1 MIIAGRG
8 TSEVSRARFWIA
20 LSHIFSS
27 FGNSIIK
34 IAQFTG
40 LNKVILIPLSV
51 TLLRNLNNSMA
62 PMIAGSKLHATL
74 RLCRAA
80 IINLG
85 VFSGI
90 SNILMLTGSFYMLQ
104 IYDRVLPSRNV
115 ATLIGLSIL
124 ALILYAFQGTID
136 VVRARINVRIG
147 RFFDA
152 ALSGQVYNAIVQ
164 MPLKARGDGDGMQ
177 PLRDL
182 DQVRSFLSSW
192 GPSALFDLPWM
203 PIYLVICFLFHFWI
217 GVTAL
222 LGTIVLVVVAIMTEF
237 KTRAPTK
244 AVAEFARTRNSLA
257 ASGRR
262 NAEVLSAMGMAGRA
276 GALWYEL
283 NRDYL
288 VAHERASD
296 VTSGLGGFS
305 KVFRTILQSGVLAV
319 GAFLVIR
326 QEATA
331 GIIIASS
338 ILTSRALAPIEL
350 AIANWKG
357 FMAARQSMSRLYQL
371 VKIFPEEQEHL
382 ALPAPKAFISVEA
395 VSVTPPGEQKLVVNN
410 ITFQLK
416 AGQGLGVI
424 GPSGSGK
431 SSLVRTLV
439 GVWQP
444 VRGKIRLDHAAL
456 EHWARE
462 VLGQHVGY
470 LPQDVELFDG
480 TVAANI
486 SRFETDADP
495 QKVLAA
501 SVAAGVHK
509 LILSMPDGYGT
520 QIGESGAALS
530 AGQRQRV
537 ALARALY
544 GDPFLVVL
552 DEPSSNLDAEGEE
565 ALTQAILG
573 VRARGG
579 IAIIVAHRPSA
590 LAAVDHVLVMDAG
603 GARTFGEK
611 DDVLKAMLRPSTP
624 VAMPKGGCSRQ
635 DLNRMNS
642 DTASAFKA
650 IQRHRLF
657 GVALVVFLTFGIGG
671 WAATTDLAGALI
683 APGSLVVG
691 SHVKEV
697 QHPTG
702 GIIGELLVHDG
713 DRVKEGDLLVHLD
726 DTTTRANL
734 AIYSKGL
741 DELTARKARLKA
753 ERDGR
758 DALAFHRTCLHA
770 QTEPDV
776 ADIIASEKKLFDL
789 RRNARL
795 GEKAQLNQRI
805 EQLKDEIGGSTRS
818 WHPKHKRSR

>member
-1 MIIAGRG
+1 MGIGG
-8 TSEVSRARFWIA
+8 TPKHEASGARTWIA
-20 LSHIFSS
+20 LSRIFSY
-27 FGNSIIK
+27 FGNSFLR
-34 IAQFTG
+34 IAHITG
-40 LNKVILIPLSV
+40 LHKLVLHPLSV
-51 TLLRNLNNSMA
+51 ILLRNLNHSMM
-62 PMIAGSKLHATL
+62 PTTAGSKLQATL

-80 IINLG
+80 IINLA

-104 IYDRVLPSRNV
+104 VYDRVLPSRNV
-115 ATLIGLSIL
+115 ATLVGLSVL

-136 VVRARINVRIG
+136 VIRARINVRIG

-152 ALSGQVYNAIVQ
+152 ALSQQIYNAIVQ

-222 LGTIVLVVVAIMTEF
+222 VGTLVLIAVAVVTEF

-244 AVAEFARTRNSLA
+244 TVSELARTRNALA

-262 NAEVLSAMGMAGRA
+262 NAEVLAAMGMAGRA
-276 GALWYEL
+276 GAIWSQS

-288 VAHERASD
+288 LAHERASD

-305 KVFRTILQSGVLAV
+305 KIFRTILQSGVLAV
-319 GAFLVIR
+319 GAFLVIH

-357 FMAARQSMSRLYQL
+357 FISARQSMARLNQL
-371 VKIFPEEQEHL
+371 VKIFADDREHL
-382 ALPAPKAFISVEA
+382 ALPAPKAFVLVEA

-410 ITFQLK
+410 VTFQMK
-416 AGQGLGVI
+416 AGHGLGII

-431 SSLVRTLV
+431 SSLVRALV
-439 GVWQP
+439 GVWRP
-444 VRGKIRLDHAAL
+444 VRGKVRLDHAAL
-456 EHWARE
+456 EHWAHE
-462 VLGQHVGY
+462 VRGQHIGY
-470 LPQDVELFDG
+470 LPQDVELFEG

-486 SRFETDADP
+486 SRFDTDTNP

-520 QIGESGAALS
+520 KIGEGGMALS

-565 ALTQAILG
+565 ALTQAIFG

-579 IAIIVAHRPSA
+579 IPIIVAHRPSA

-603 GARTFGEK
+603 SARMFGEK
-611 DDVLKAMLRPSTP
+611 DDVLKAVLRPTAP
-624 VAMPKGGCSRQ
+624 VAMPK
-635 DLNRMNS
+635 
-642 DTASAFKA
+642 
-650 IQRHRLF
+650 
-657 GVALVVFLTFGIGG
+657 
-671 WAATTDLAGALI
+671 AATAHG
-683 APGSLVVG
+683 
-691 SHVKEV
+691 
-697 QHPTG
+697 
-702 GIIGELLVHDG
+702 
-713 DRVKEGDLLVHLD
+713 
-726 DTTTRANL
+726 
-734 AIYSKGL
+734 KG
-741 DELTARKARLKA
+741 
-753 ERDGR
+753 
-758 DALAFHRTCLHA
+758 
-770 QTEPDV
+770 
-776 ADIIASEKKLFDL
+776 
-789 RRNARL
+789 
-795 GEKAQLNQRI
+795 
-805 EQLKDEIGGSTRS
+805 
-818 WHPKHKRSR
+818 